1 MQKAILE
8 YLIAQYPNSP
18 FSIGGDT
25 YESIDWQDKDVKIP
39 TKAAVLAG
47 AKLLEGG
54 IALAE
59 ATRHFKQLY
68 LKVINDKLKELDY
81 DSLATVKLWADDAT
95 FGVEA
100 MKILDWY
107 KAVVNYN
114 YALIT
119 AGVIPTDEVYLA
131 DMPKYV

>member
-18 FSIGGDT
+18 FSVGGDT
-25 YESIDWQDKDVKIP
+25 YESIEWQDKDVAIP
-39 TKAAVLAG
+39 TKADVLAG
-47 AKLLEGG
+47 AKLLESG
-54 IALAE
+54 IALAD
-59 ATRHFKQLY
+59 ATLHFKQLY

-81 DSLATVKLWADDAT
+81 DSLATVKLWSDDVT

-100 MKILDWY
+100 TKILNWY
-107 KAVVNYN
+107 KAVVSYN
-114 YALIT
+114 YALLT

-131 DMPKYV
+131 DMPKYI